1 MSQPTVKERGKQTKR
16 KRLTDKGAM
25 KKKKPVLVPQEIRG
39 NAVEIVLDEPGL

>member
-25 KKKKPVLVPQEIRG
+25 KKKKPVPQEIRG